1 MTFSL
6 KNMLVIASIIF
17 IAKTQLDIYLV
28 WTSSFI
34 ICVIFSV
41 SFIVSIF
48 FLNIF
53 FSGIFHKYFLFSSKS
68 SLHFL
73 LHQQDAICIDALDQI
88 MWHTL

>member
-1 MTFSL
+1 MTFSQ

-48 FLNIF
+48 F
-53 FSGIFHKYFLFSSKS
+53 
-68 SLHFL
+68 
-73 LHQQDAICIDALDQI
+73 
-88 MWHTL
+88 